1 VPPVLDYSKA
11 DAGSSATNILVRT
24 AAVALALLIGLA
36 GVGSLIIAGGQAYT
50 LATWHGP
57 TRAPVFRAAVEIPTF
72 ALGGAALLALSVR
85 AFQGALRRRE

>member
-1 VPPVLDYSKA
+1 MLDYSKTGA
-11 DAGSSATNILVRT
+11 DSSATDILART

-57 TRAPVFRAAVEIPTF
+57 TRAPVFRAAIEITTF
-72 ALGGAALLALSVR
+72 AVGGAALFALSVR
-85 AFQGALRRRE
+85 ALQGALRRRE